1 MEPFGNI
8 TAVVKN
14 HLVAAVVRIEYMRI
28 SSTLFSTFMIRGL
41 VGLTALATLLSVV
54 PVGVGV
60 HAQELTSGEQSVQLD
75 ELAPAER
82 DITED
87 SLKYGAN
94 VALAR
99 WQALHD
105 DEKLRSFDS
114 YFEIFR
120 EVARIESLDH
130 ATQIAGVDV
139 HSRLAAA
146 ASELHKQMNA
156 QGLTARDAGISALQ
170 SLIASHENSF
180 SVTDPDSFKVR
191 YTLILD
197 YISGIDAA
205 KLSLDLA
212 KRLATWKL
220 NGLALDI
227 YVDFLPLYF
236 DGLDTAADRRELMKL
251 ASANAGTVGDPKVF
265 RVLTDLLRMSP
276 RAEKVELAQVS
287 FEQIDVDAVRNAAAG
302 SPGLMLSAW
311 AEAVELAH
319 GVTPG
324 NDAAGLREQAR
335 RSLDTRAF
343 ELLMLA
349 EKNDE
354 SRTRLISDA
363 IMADIRED
371 RPLIAYDRAVNLALS
386 PVAAT
391 DTYLALVHSFAVA
404 GYDNFVKSLA
414 ESVATSVKAN
424 ELRLTDEQTTSL
436 FRHIEFVRDPAFAL
450 ALGQAIPGT
459 ANIAQVT
466 ALRSDIR
473 MIFSLPVEQPIGAR
487 QIAIGSAATQALKAA
502 ADLINGEL
510 PDPSTLRKLDVSSSG
525 DITLLSSVSARLWQ
539 YSSRRELLLNF
550 VRGATDPNLRQAVAL
565 GVTGFAGFK
574 ASEDRGADFAA
585 AVGDLLPSATGEDR
599 GLLAAS
605 IGRVARPDEL
615 RGEALARYARY
626 LAANGQAIAPPE
638 GSADADKLSID
649 EASAIFGNVG
659 VATERLK
666 AVSDYKQRIGEFRR
680 LAEARASVLDD
691 KGWLN
696 SATAPAKS
704 APDAINFGRMSTI
717 SDGRM
722 SLSLPKEASLPTAGR
737 PFMPNLLL
745 GSEAVRSKIPVPSLR
760 EANEALAAISK
771 RGETRATRLIR
782 FSSEHFDEI
791 INLGVREYLYL
802 NSETTVPRIIFVTRG
817 VVTISELIAQVRA
830 TDPDAITLD
839 GDAVTLNVP
848 LAINDGASLIVSNL
862 EIKSLKLNT
871 KAGAFIVNSGK
882 IFFDG
887 VSVSSVDVTTG
898 QPSYVY
904 DHEKGIFF
912 RPFILS
918 WSGSETFAADSR
930 FVALG
935 YAGGRTYGM
944 SLSSGSTDTVARK
957 VQAAAP
963 TGYFINNSFENLY
976 YGFYA
981 FEAKDIVFV
990 GNELVNGLIY
1000 GLDPHDRSK
1009 NLMMAYNTA
1018 YGTQKKHGIII
1029 SREVD
1034 DSFILGNLS
1043 FENHGSGIM
1052 LDRQSYGTIVYA
1064 NDASRNEGDGF
1075 SAMESPCA
1083 LVDSNM
1089 FYSNG
1094 RSGVKVRNS
1103 WDVHVEGNQIRQN
1116 KAAGIEAYID
1126 NLQMSEQS
1134 EFRDFAE
1141 DPYYPVATVAA
1152 LDNLIE
1158 HNRVG
1163 LMTRGASEAMFYGNR
1178 FVDQLPR
1185 YVSGDLKQLALDV
1198 VSSNMKTGVLARSVC
1213 VPRIPVKKQCALAEN
1228 GIIIPQSLQPE
1239 FQAGEASPSYC
1250 VEAEGSPQ
1258 SAAFN
1263 MQQGE

>member
-1 MEPFGNI
+1 
-8 TAVVKN
+8 
-14 HLVAAVVRIEYMRI
+14 MRT
-28 SSTLFSTFMIRGL
+28 SLTLIATPGVMGL
-41 VGLTALATLLSVV
+41 IGLTALAMLLSIA
-54 PVGVGV
+54 PTDMNLRAV
-60 HAQELTSGEQSVQLD
+60 HAQELTAGEQSPQLD
-75 ELAPAER
+75 QLAPGER
-82 DITED
+82 EITEN
-87 SLKYGAN
+87 SLKYGAQL
-94 VALAR
+94 ALTR

-105 DEKLRSFDS
+105 DEKSRNFDA

-139 HSRLAAA
+139 RSRLAIV
-146 ASELHKQMNA
+146 ASELHKQMIA
-156 QGLTARDAGISALQ
+156 QGLSAREAGIRALKT
-170 SLIASHENSF
+170 LIGRSDQLLET
-180 SVTDPDSFKVR
+180 TDPDSFKVR

-197 YISGIDAA
+197 YVSGIDAA

-212 KRLATWKL
+212 KRLAQSKL
-220 NGLALDI
+220 NELALDI

-236 DGLDTAADRRELMKL
+236 DGLTSAADRRELMKL
-251 ASANAGTVGDPKVF
+251 AAANAGAVADPAVF

-276 RAEKVELAQVS
+276 RAEKFELARLV
-287 FEQIDVDAVRNAAAG
+287 FDQIDVDVIRHARDSAAG
-302 SPGLMLSAW
+302 SGSLIMPAW
-311 AEAVELAH
+311 VDAVEVAH
-319 GVTPG
+319 GAKAG
-324 NDAAGLREQAR
+324 HDNAALREQAR
-335 RSLDTRAF
+335 LSLDTRAF
-343 ELLMLA
+343 ELLTLA
-349 EKNDE
+349 EKDVA
-354 SRTRLISDA
+354 TRNRQVSDA
-363 IMADIRED
+363 VMADIREE
-371 RPLIAYDRAVNLALS
+371 RPLVGYDRAVNLALPPAQAVDS
-386 PVAAT
+386 
-391 DTYLALVHSFAVA
+391 YLALIHSFSVA
-404 GYDNFVKSLA
+404 GYDNYVKALVQLVASAVKSKQLQL
-414 ESVATSVKAN
+414 SDGQVVA
-424 ELRLTDEQTTSL
+424 L
-436 FRHIEFVRDPAFAL
+436 FRDIETVRDPAFIL
-450 ALGQAIPGT
+450 AQGQEIRPG
-459 ANIAQVT
+459 AQISQVT
-466 ALRSDIR
+466 ALRADIR
-473 MIFSLPVEQPIGAR
+473 TIFSLPVNQPIGTK
-487 QIAIGSAATQALKAA
+487 AITSGPAATKALQVAA
-502 ADLINGEL
+502 SLLNGEL
-510 PDPSTLRKLDVSSSG
+510 PNAAVLSKLDVSSG
-525 DITLLSSVSARLWQ
+525 DDIALLSQVAERLWQ
-539 YSSRRELLLNF
+539 YASRRELLVEF
-550 VRGATDPNLRQAVAL
+550 VRSGADADLRQAIAL
-565 GVTGFAGFK
+565 GVTDFAGFRGTEG
-574 ASEDRGADFAA
+574 SGADFVAA
-585 AVGDLLPSATGEDR
+585 IGELLPATSGE
-599 GLLAAS
+599 GQALLAAS
-605 IGRVARPDEL
+605 IGQVAEPSKL

-626 LAANGQAIAPPE
+626 LAARGRSLASLATATDAGKIVVSE
-638 GSADADKLSID
+638 AD
-649 EASAIFGNVG
+649 AIFGNVD
-659 VATERLK
+659 VATSRVK
-666 AVSDYKQRIGEFRR
+666 TVSDYKARVSEFRR

-704 APDAINFGRMSTI
+704 APDALDFGEASTI
-717 SDGRM
+717 SDGRIA
-722 SLSLPKEASLPTAGR
+722 LSSSKENSLPTAGR

-745 GSEAVRSKIPVPSLR
+745 GQESVTSRIPVPPLR
-760 EANEALAAISK
+760 EANEALADVSK

-802 NSETTVPRIIFVTRG
+802 NSESTVPRIIFVTRG
-817 VVTISELIAQVRA
+817 VLTMSELIAQVRA
-830 TDPDAITLD
+830 TDPDAISLD
-839 GDAVTLNVP
+839 GNEVTLNVP
-848 LAINDGASLIVSNL
+848 LAVNDGASLVVSGQ

-882 IFFDG
+882 IYFDG
-887 VSVSSVDVTTG
+887 VTVSSVDVTTG

-918 WSGSETFAADSR
+918 WSGSETLAAASR

-944 SLSSGSTDTVARK
+944 SLSSGSTDTAARK

-990 GNELVNGLIY
+990 GNELVNGVIY
-1000 GLDPHDRSK
+1000 GLDPHDRST

-1089 FYSNG
+1089 FYGNG

-1126 NLQMSEQS
+1126 NLQVAAQS

-1152 LDNLIE
+1152 RDNLLE
-1158 HNRVG
+1158 NNRVG
-1163 LMTRGASEAMFYGNR
+1163 LMTRGASEAIFFGNK

-1185 YVSGDLKQLALDV
+1185 YVSGDLKPLALHV
-1198 VSSNMKTGVLARSVC
+1198 VTRNMKTGVLVRSVC
-1213 VPRIPVKKQCALAEN
+1213 VPRIPVEKQCALTKN
-1228 GIIIPQSLQPE
+1228 GIITPQSLQPE
-1239 FQAGEASPSYC
+1239 FAADNASTNYC
-1250 VEAEGSPQ
+1250 IDATGSPQ

-1263 MQQGE
+1263 AQQGE

>member
-1 MEPFGNI
+1 
-8 TAVVKN
+8 
-14 HLVAAVVRIEYMRI
+14 MRI
-28 SSTLFSTFMIRGL
+28 SSIVIATPVVRGL
-41 VGLTALATLLSVV
+41 VGLAALTTLLSVV
-54 PVGVGV
+54 PIGFTVCPVR
-60 HAQELTSGEQSVQLD
+60 AQELTTGEQSPQLD
-75 ELAPAER
+75 QLAPAER

-87 SLKYGAN
+87 SLKYGAQL
-94 VALAR
+94 ALTR
-99 WQALHD
+99 WQALRD
-105 DEKLRSFDS
+105 DEKSRGFDA
-114 YFEIFR
+114 YFEVFR

-139 HSRLAAA
+139 HSRLAIV
-146 ASELHKQMNA
+146 ASELHKQMSA
-156 QGLTARDAGISALQ
+156 QGLTARDAGISALK
-170 SLIASHENSF
+170 SLIASTDQSLAT
-180 SVTDPDSFKVR
+180 SDPDSFKVR

-197 YISGIDAA
+197 YISGIDVA

-212 KRLATWKL
+212 KRLAKAKL
-220 NGLALDI
+220 NELALDI

-236 DGLDTAADRRELMKL
+236 DELDAPADRQELMKL
-251 ASANAGTVGDPKVF
+251 ASENAGAVGDPKVF

-276 RAEKVELAQVS
+276 RAEKVALAQLS
-287 FEQIDVDAVRNAAAG
+287 FGKIDIDVIRQARDAADSR
-302 SPGLMLSAW
+302 GLVLSAW
-311 AEAVELAH
+311 ADAVEIAH
-319 GVTPG
+319 HGKNA

-335 RSLDTRAF
+335 LSLDTRAF

-349 EKNDE
+349 EKDDA
-354 SRTRLISDA
+354 SRNRLISDA
-363 IMADIRED
+363 IMADIREN
-371 RPLIAYDRAVNLALS
+371 RPLVAYDRAVNLALS
-386 PVAAT
+386 PAAAA
-391 DTYLALVHSFAVA
+391 DSYLALIQSFSAA
-404 GYDNFVKSLA
+404 GYDNYVKSLA
-414 ESVATSVKAN
+414 ELVAGSIKAKK
-424 ELRLTDEQTTSL
+424 LQLTDEQTVSL
-436 FRHIEFVRDPAFAL
+436 FRDVEIVRDPAFVL
-450 ALGQAIPGT
+450 ALGEAIPG
-459 ANIAQVT
+459 AAKISQVT
-466 ALRSDIR
+466 ALRCDIR
-473 MIFSLPVEQPIGAR
+473 AAFSLPVEQPIGAR
-487 QIAIGSAATQALKAA
+487 VIATGPAATKALQIAAN
-502 ADLINGEL
+502 LINGEL
-510 PDPSTLRKLDVSSSG
+510 PDATVLGKLEASSG
-525 DITLLSSVSARLWQ
+525 GDVILLSAVSERLWQ
-539 YSSRRELLLNF
+539 YASRRELLVNF
-550 VRGATDPNLRQAVAL
+550 VRGTADADLRQAVAL

-574 ASEDRGADFAA
+574 ASEGSGAAFAA
-585 AVGDLLPSATGEDR
+585 AIGDLLPSATGETQTR
-599 GLLAAS
+599 LAAS
-605 IGRVARPDEL
+605 IGQIAQPVVLRDEP
-615 RGEALARYARY
+615 LARYARY
-626 LAANGQAIAPPE
+626 LGANGQSLASLA
-638 GSADADKLSID
+638 GAVGADKIAVD
-649 EASAIFGNVG
+649 EADAIFGNID
-659 VATERLK
+659 VATDRVK
-666 AVSDYKQRIGEFRR
+666 AISDYKKRVGEFRR
-680 LAEARASVLDD
+680 LAEARASVLDG

-696 SATAPAKS
+696 SAAPPAKS
-704 APDAINFGRMSTI
+704 APDTVNFEGTSTI
-717 SDGRM
+717 SDGRIAV
-722 SLSLPKEASLPTAGR
+722 SSSKEALLPTASR
-737 PFMPNLLL
+737 PFLPNLLL
-745 GSEAVRSKIPVPSLR
+745 GSEAVTSKIPVPPLR
-760 EANEALAAISK
+760 EANGALADISK

-817 VVTISELIAQVRA
+817 VLTMSELIAQVRA

-839 GDAVTLNVP
+839 GGEVTLNVP
-848 LAINDGASLIVSNL
+848 LAINDGASLIVSGQ
-862 EIKSLKLNT
+862 EIKTLKLNT

-882 IFFDG
+882 IYFDS

-918 WSGSETFAADSR
+918 WSGSETFAADSQ

-944 SLSSGSTDTVARK
+944 SLSSGSTDTLARK

-963 TGYFINNSFENLY
+963 TGYFVNNSFENLY

-1126 NLQMSEQS
+1126 NLKVSEQS
-1134 EFRDFAE
+1134 EFRDFVE
-1141 DPYYPVATVAA
+1141 DPYYPIATVAA
-1152 LDNLIE
+1152 RDNVLE
-1158 HNRVG
+1158 KNRVG

-1178 FVDQLPR
+1178 FIDQLPR
-1185 YVSGDLKQLALDV
+1185 YVSGDLKPLALDV
-1198 VSSNMKTGVLARSVC
+1198 VTRNMKAGVLARSVC
-1213 VPRIPVKKQCALAEN
+1213 MPRIPVKKQCALADN
-1228 GIIIPQSLQPE
+1228 GIILSQSLQPE
-1239 FQAGEASPSYC
+1239 FGAGNASANYC
-1250 VEAEGSPQ
+1250 IDAAGSPQ

-1263 MQQGE
+1263 ALQGE